1 MIVELSNLVPAFPG
15 ESNLTRCFNHVLSL
29 VAKTAIRVFDV
40 PEADKA
46 NVLDNATAE
55 LLELAKNIDVEELE
69 AQAAGSDSDGEGG
82 QADSTDGW
90 VDERLE
96 LSDVE
101 CEELDES
108 VLPVRLLLVKVSSTC
123 VSDVDIQRLTM
134 KLQLRKLS
142 YAIINST
149 TLLLPKWFSTLEDLK
164 LDERTMP
171 RDVSTRWNST
181 YDMLKFAIDY
191 RKAIDRLTGD
201 KNLGLRQYE
210 LDDDEWEIAKQLSSL
225 LMVS

>member
-1 MIVELSNLVPAFPG
+1 MILELSKLIPSFPG

-40 PEADKA
+40 SEVGKDEILDK
-46 NVLDNATAE
+46 ATAE
-55 LLELAKNIDVEELE
+55 LLELAKNIDFEDLE
-69 AQAAGSDSDGEGG
+69 TQAAGLNDDGEGG

-90 VDERLE
+90 IDECLE

-101 CEELDES
+101 REELDNS
-108 VLPVRLLLVKVSSTC
+108 VLPVRLLLVK
-123 VSDVDIQRLTM
+123 
-134 KLQLRKLS
+134 LRKLS

-149 TLLLPKWFSTLEDLK
+149 TLLLPKWFSTLKDLK
-164 LDERTMP
+164 LDKRMMP

-181 YDMLKFAIDY
+181 YDMLKFAINY

-210 LDDDEWEIAKQLSSL
+210 LGDDEWEIAKQLSSL
-225 LMVS
+225 LMV